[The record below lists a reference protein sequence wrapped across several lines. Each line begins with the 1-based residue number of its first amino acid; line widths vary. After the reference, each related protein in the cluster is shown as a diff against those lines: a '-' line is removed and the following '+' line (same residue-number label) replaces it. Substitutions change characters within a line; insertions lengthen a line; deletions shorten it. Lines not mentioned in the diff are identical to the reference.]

1 MKGLEKEVEL
11 FVYRIDS
18 QPSPFELAKDSKRKT
33 ML

>member
-11 FVYRIDS
+11 FVYRIDG
-18 QPSPFELAKDSKRKT
+18 QPSPFELAKDSKERI